1 MPPRGLGE
9 SSRCEFNRSPYSYT
23 NLFLLLNLQFLRPTD
38 ICDYLVM
45 STHKWMGN
53 VKTAGLVVYAD
64 RVAPPLPH
72 AVSFGYD
79 GAMLNGG
86 ETAVQVSPTACDLV

>member
-1 MPPRGLGE
+1 MNLPPI
-9 SSRCEFNRSPYSYT
+9 
-23 NLFLLLNLQFLRPTD
+23 RPTD

-64 RVAPPLPH
+64 CVAPPLPH

-79 GAMLNGG
+79 GGMLRGDN
-86 ETAVQVSPTACDLV
+86 AAQVSPTPRDLVWAKKSLLINPPVALQCA

>member
-1 MPPRGLGE
+1 ML
-9 SSRCEFNRSPYSYT
+9 FNLP
-23 NLFLLLNLQFLRPTD
+23 LIRPTD

-64 RVAPPLPH
+64 GVAPPLPH
-72 AVSFGYD
+72 AISFGYD
-79 GAMLNGG
+79 GGMLRK
-86 ETAVQVSPTACDLV
+86 ETVVQVSPNAYDLD

>member
-1 MPPRGLGE
+1 
-9 SSRCEFNRSPYSYT
+9 
-23 NLFLLLNLQFLRPTD
+23 
-38 ICDYLVM
+38 
-45 STHKWMGN
+45 MGN

-64 RVAPPLPH
+64 RVPPPLPH
-72 AVSFGYD
+72 GVSFGYD

>member
-1 MPPRGLGE
+1 MNL
-9 SSRCEFNRSPYSYT
+9 
-23 NLFLLLNLQFLRPTD
+23 LFLLRPTD

-64 RVAPPLPH
+64 GVAPPLPH

-79 GAMLNGG
+79 GAMLRDG
-86 ETAVQVSPTACDLV
+86 ETAVQVSTNSHELVWEELYNLTLYNMVVHSWSDSRLG